1 MIVGANLTLVQHLL
15 PFELDVGNGS
25 QVSSM
30 SVATRNG
37 PVAANS
43 RFPHIA
49 THRGGRIES
58 PRSALAPTAPLSVKR
73 SPKIPSQV
81 RSVVVGSRIAQS
93 SVSKMRFRY
102 STGLRPR

>member
-1 MIVGANLTLVQHLL
+1 MRRLL
-15 PFELDVGNGS
+15 PFKLDVGNGS

-49 THRGGRIES
+49 THRGGRIGS
-58 PRSALAPTAPLSVKR
+58 PRSALAPNGSPLCQEVAENTVSGKVCGR
-73 SPKIPSQV
+73 
-81 RSVVVGSRIAQS
+81 GSRIARS